1 MEKVDAIIIGFGK
14 GGKTLAA
21 DLAKRNWKVA
31 MIERSDKMYGGTC
44 INIGCIPTKTLV
56 HQANET
62 QCLTHGDK
70 AAEKRHYTQA
80 IDRKNVLTAMLRNK
94 NYHNLADNPNITVH
108 DGEASFISGNAVS
121 VKLANGDSL
130 ELTSEHIFI
139 NTGARSIIPA
149 IDGVTDSKRV
159 YTSTTI
165 MQQEQLPKRL
175 AVIGGGYIGLEFA
188 SMYAGFGSQV
198 TVLDNHADFIPKED
212 RDVAATVKAVLEKK
226 GVEFR
231 MNAKTEAIRDVDG
244 AVKLTC
250 HDIESGYSFEIETDA
265 VLLAT
270 GRRPETAALNL
281 GAAGIETDSR
291 GAIVVDSHLKTT
303 NPHVWAVGDV
313 KGGPQFTYISLDDY
327 RIIRDDLF
335 GDHRRNTE
343 DRAPFAWSVFIDP
356 PLSRIG
362 LGEDDAKKQGIDVG
376 VVRLPAA
383 SVPRAHTL
391 EQTDGLL
398 KAVIDKKTGKIL
410 GATLFCVDS
419 SEVINVVAMAMK
431 TGQPYT
437 FLRDFIFTHP
447 SMSEALNDLMSQPMA

>member
-14 GGKTLAA
+14 GGKTLAV

-31 MIERSDKMYGGTC
+31 MIERSDKMYDGTC

-165 MQQEQLPKRL
+165 MQLEELPKRL

-250 HDIESGYSFEIETDA
+250 HDTESGYSFEIETDA

-383 SVPRAHTL
+383 SVPRTHTL